1 MHIRFNLQIALKLKT
16 MRKFQLFLFC
26 MFFCLTA
33 FAQKQYKLNSPDG
46 QLQTNIVAGKQLTY
60 DITLNGKTIL
70 EASPLAMQLDNGE
83 VWGEN
88 DKPSSA
94 KQKSVNE
101 KVASPFYR
109 ASELANVYNELTLQ
123 FKGFNVVFRAYND
136 GIAYR
141 FVNRGKKPFK
151 VIDEV
156 VDYHFPYDAEAT
168 VPYVKA
174 RKNEGYNAQFF
185 NSFEN
190 QYTTAKLS
198 KLEKEKLSFLPL
210 IVTLEDQVRVC
221 ITEVDLE
228 NYPGLYLKTG
238 NGTNQLLG
246 DFAPYPKS
254 VEQGGHNMLQMVV
267 KEHENFIAK
276 VDQPRNFPWRVAI
289 VTKNDV
295 DLASSNLSYV
305 LAEPSRL
312 NDISWIKPGKIA
324 WDWWNNWN
332 LDGVD
337 FETGVNNATYK
348 AYIDFASKNGIE
360 YVILDEGWAVNKKA
374 DLMQV
379 VPEIDLKELVAHA
392 NKKNVGL
399 VLWAGYHAFNRDMEN
414 VCRHYS
420 EMGIKG
426 FKVDFMDR
434 DDQEMTAFNYRAA
447 EMAAKYKLI
456 LDLHGTHKPAG
467 LNRTY
472 PNVLNFEGVNG
483 LEQVKWSTPK
493 ELDQV
498 KYDVMI
504 PFIRQVAG
512 PMDYTQGAMRNA
524 SKGNYFPSNSEPM
537 SQGTRCRQLALY
549 MILESPFNMLCDSPS
564 NYEREQECTDF
575 ISTIPTVWEESIVL
589 EGKMGEYI
597 VTARR
602 SGDTWYIGG
611 LTDWNARD
619 IELDLSFLGSK
630 TYNGK
635 LFKDGVNAHRSGR
648 DYKAVNLQAKKGDKI
663 KIHLAPGGGFALTL
677 K

>member
-1 MHIRFNLQIALKLKT
+1 MKIIKIYLL
-16 MRKFQLFLFC
+16 C
-26 MFFCLTA
+26 MFCCLTA
-33 FAQKQYKLNSPDG
+33 FAQKQYQLTSPNG
-46 QLQTNIVAGKQLTY
+46 QLQTNITTGKQLTY
-60 DITLNGKTIL
+60 DITLDGQQIL
-70 EASPLAMQLDNGE
+70 STSPLAMTLDNGE

-88 DKPSSA
+88 DSPSKA
-94 KQKSVNE
+94 TRKSVDE
-101 KVASPFYR
+101 MVSSPFYR
-109 ASELANVYNELTLQ
+109 ATQLPNIYNELTLQ
-123 FKGFNVVFRAYND
+123 FKGFTVVFRAYDD

-141 FVNRGKKPFK
+141 FVNRSKKLFK
-151 VIDEV
+151 VVDEV

-168 VPYVKA
+168 VPYVTG
-174 RKNEGYNAQFF
+174 RKNDNYNAQFF

-190 QYTTAKLS
+190 QYTSDKLS
-198 KLEKEKLSFLPL
+198 KLEKERLSFLP
-210 IVTLEDQVRVC
+210 VVVSLENNVRVC

-228 NYPGLYLKTG
+228 NYPGLYVKTG
-238 NGTNQLLG
+238 NGKHQLTG
-246 DFAPYPKS
+246 DFAPYPKHA
-254 VEQGGHNMLQMVV
+254 EQGGHNMLQMVV
-267 KEHENFIAK
+267 KEYEPFIAK
-276 VDQPRNFPWRVAI
+276 VEKPRNFPWRVAI
-289 VTKNDV
+289 VTQSDKA
-295 DLASSNLSYV
+295 LASSNLSYV

-312 NDISWIKPGKIA
+312 EDISWIKPGKIA

-337 FETGVNNATYK
+337 FKTGINNQTYK

-379 VPEIDLKELVAHA
+379 VPEINLEELVAYG
-392 NKKNVGL
+392 KSKNVGL

-420 EMGIKG
+420 AMGIKG

-483 LEQVKWSTPK
+483 LEQVKWSKPE

-504 PFIRQVAG
+504 PFIRQVSG

-524 SKGNYFPSNSEPM
+524 SKGNYYPSNSEPM

-549 MILESPFNMLCDSPS
+549 VILESPFNMLCDTPS

-575 ISTIPTVWEESIVL
+575 ISAIPTVWDESIVL
-589 EGKMGEYI
+589 DGKMGEYI
-597 VTARR
+597 LTARR
-602 SGDTWYIGG
+602 NGDTWYIGG

-619 IELDLSFLGSK
+619 LEVDLSFLGDK

-635 LFKDGVNAHRSGR
+635 LFKDGVNAHRIGR
-648 DYKAVNLQAKKGDKI
+648 DYKSQNLQAKKGEKI
-663 KIHLAPGGGFALTL
+663 KIHLAPGGGFALIL

>member
-1 MHIRFNLQIALKLKT
+1 MIMKLSRVFLLCMLSSITAL
-16 MRKFQLFLFC
+16 
-26 MFFCLTA
+26 
-33 FAQKQYKLNSPDG
+33 AQKPYELTSPNGKLH
-46 QLQTNIVAGKQLTY
+46 TTITAGKQLTY
-60 DITLNGKTIL
+60 DLTYDGQQVLN
-70 EASPLAMQLDNGE
+70 ASPLAITLDNGE

-88 DKPSSA
+88 DKPLKSSR
-94 KQKSVNE
+94 KTVNE
-101 KVASPFYR
+101 MVASPFYR
-109 ASELANVYNELTLQ
+109 ATQLKNHYNELTIH
-123 FKGFNVVFRAYND
+123 FKDNWNVVFRAYDD
-136 GIAYR
+136 GLAYR
-141 FVNRGKKPFK
+141 FVNRSSKAFNITK
-151 VIDEV
+151 EL
-156 VDYHFPYDAEAT
+156 VDFHFPFDAEAT
-168 VPYVKA
+168 VPYVRDKKA
-174 RKNEGYNAQFF
+174 TYEDQFF

-198 KLEKEKLSFLPL
+198 QLQKERLSFLPL
-210 IVTLEDQVRVC
+210 VVTLRDNVRVC
-221 ITEVDLE
+221 ITEVNLE

-238 NGTNQLLG
+238 DGTHQLIG
-246 DFAPYPKS
+246 DFAPVPKR

-267 KEHENFIAK
+267 KEFENYIAK
-276 VDQPRNFPWRVAI
+276 VDGPRNFPWRVAI
-289 VTKNDV
+289 VTDQDK

-312 NDISWIKPGKIA
+312 KDISWIKPGKIA

-337 FETGVNNATYK
+337 FKTGVNNATYK
-348 AYIDFASKNGIE
+348 AYIDFASKNDIE

-379 VPEIDLKELVAHA
+379 VPEIDLKELVAYA
-392 NKKNVGL
+392 DSKNVGL

-420 EMGIKG
+420 QMGIKG

-483 LEQVKWSTPK
+483 LEQVKWSK
-493 ELDQV
+493 ADELDQV

-504 PFIRQVAG
+504 PFLRQVSG

-524 SKGNYFPSNSEPM
+524 SKGNYYPCNSEPM

-549 MILESPFNMLCDSPS
+549 VILESPFNMLCDTPS

-575 ISTIPTVWEESIVL
+575 ISQIPTVWDETIVL
-589 EGKMGEYI
+589 DGKMGEYI
-597 VTARR
+597 LTARR
-602 SGDTWYIGG
+602 AGDTWYIGG
-611 LTDWNARD
+611 LTNWDARD
-619 IELDLSFLGSK
+619 LNIDLSFLGSK
-630 TYNGK
+630 AYQGK
-635 LFKDGVNAHRSGR
+635 LFKDGVNAHRIGR
-648 DYKAVNLQAKKGDKI
+648 DYKTENIQAKKGDKLNV
-663 KIHLAPGGGFALTL
+663 HLAPGGGFALIL